1 VSQFLLCCP
10 AVYAASP
17 IVTFAPFRQCDSPVG
32 GSVASGAVPPD
43 GLFLPGFSQFAFV
56 DQEGPKSGTAF
67 TLENVIW
74 HTIPG

>member
-1 VSQFLLCCP
+1 VSQFLFCCP

-17 IVTFAPFRQCDSPVG
+17 IVTFAPFGQGDSPAG
-32 GSVASGAVPPD
+32 GSVASGTVPLD
-43 GLFLPGFSQFAFV
+43 GLFLPGSREFAFV

-74 HTIPG
+74 HTIPS